1 MTGKHEEKEKI
12 KPKPNFYYCENIFI
26 IDDATSFLRNK
37 KYEAWL
43 IRLATTNRHIKSCV
57 IWSVHH
63 YKILNPTIRENANL
77 LILFPAISKEK
88 LKNIFED
95 WNTHDL
101 TFDEFYKIYMYCT
114 KNDYNFMYIN
124 LDSLQMRKNFNE
136 LIINK

>member
-1 MTGKHEEKEKI
+1 M
-12 KPKPNFYYCENIFI
+12 
-26 IDDATSFLRNK
+26 A
-37 KYEAWL
+37 
-43 IRLATTNRHIKSCV
+43 
-57 IWSVHH
+57 
-63 YKILNPTIRENANL
+63 PTIRENSNL
-77 LILFPAISKEK
+77 LILFPSISKEK

-95 WNTHDL
+95 SNTHDL